1 MTNTTIKPH
10 YKTAAIA
17 FAIAAVC
24 FAIVALALFAEG
36 KSEVTLWLFAVG
48 AILQGHRESRSP
60 ATKQGDVIGRHASAQ
75 TAPHKT
81 SGLQRPPMI
90 GS

>member
-48 AILQGHRESRSP
+48 AILQATASLVLLLRSRV
-60 ATKQGDVIGRHASAQ
+60 T
-75 TAPHKT
+75 
-81 SGLQRPPMI
+81 
-90 GS
+90 